1 MSQRVPRLLTGLLIV
16 CSLVCLI
23 ASTLTSDALAQ
34 ASASSPSSSSN
45 QKTNNANS
53 EEAAVFE
60 RILNR
65 VRFENDGT
73 QVSETEAV
81 IRIQSQAG
89 VEEFGQLVF
98 GYSSATEKLDVEYVR
113 VRKPDGQIVVTPE
126 STAQDFAPDVLK
138 EAPMY
143 SDYRQRHISVTALR
157 PGDTLEY
164 RTVTR
169 SITPLATGNF
179 WYEATFPKGV
189 VVIEDRLVIN
199 VPKAREL
206 KLKSPTRTPEIRDDG
221 DRRVYTWVV
230 TDIRPERNKD
240 KDRDEADEDT
250 GPDVQLTTFTDWKQ
264 VAQWY
269 AKLQGERMTVDA
281 SVQKKA
287 DELTKG
293 ADTPTDKARRLY
305 DFVARNVRYV
315 SISLGIGRY
324 QPHSAADVL
333 QNGYGDCKDKHTL
346 FSAMLRAEG
355 IQSYPVLIGS
365 ARKLDADVPSPA
377 QFDHVITA
385 ARLGTGLT
393 WLDTTPEVTPFGL
406 ILYQLR
412 NKQAVLASEDSEGGL
427 QRTPADS
434 PIKTFMHFTLD
445 GKFTEFGALDAT
457 LEVTAQGDR
466 DWPLRAT
473 FRRYPQAQWK
483 DFLKALSASWGL
495 PGDVDDVQLDS
506 IEDTSKPFHLKYYLH
521 QDRYFIIPSASVD
534 FRPLPPLG
542 MPPIRASQK
551 STEPLNIGPAG
562 ETDYRVR
569 LQFPSN
575 YTVRTPTAAKMS
587 RDYGDYSSSYSV
599 SKGILEGDRKLVV
612 KVNELAAARRA
623 DYESFRTAAQGVEDQ
638 LLSCTITTP
647 SGRGAEAASKMEGTP
662 AELQRAGVKALQSKD
677 YRTAIDLLKRALDAD
692 GPQTSLKDGWY
703 DLGLAYAG
711 ANQHPSAIA
720 SFRKQLEFDP
730 NHKHAN
736 GDLAMELQ
744 QTGKNDEA
752 IAAYRKQLE
761 ASPYDKTT
769 LKNFGLLLAQM
780 GRDADARTELE
791 AAAAIP
797 PDDAETKMA
806 LAQVYGR
813 LGEKTLAQGLM
824 KGLTGDA
831 GADSGQDIFA
841 SALRGDIDPTQT
853 ENDAQQ
859 VLYDIGGQFDS
870 GEFDRLGP
878 SAFSSMRLV
887 ALSWARIGWAKFER
901 GENLAAMQ
909 FLQSAWL
916 LSQSGTVAN
925 RLGQVLEKQGQ
936 PEKARNMYALA
947 VAAGGSDVLDSR
959 ARLAKLDPAA
969 AEKEIAQAPLELVQ
983 ARTVKLAAITSK
995 PVAARFNLVFDSS
1008 PRPER
1013 AEFVDGDESL
1023 RAAGEQLREKDFPV
1037 RFPDVSSVKIVRRAQ
1052 LDCTAGCAIELLPI
1066 ETEQSGQPP
1075 ITLVTQDPVL
1085 TPSGGHFPNCRG
1097 DETDSSNCINAPQ
1110 PTYSPEPEYP
1120 ANERKAGH
1128 EGTVVLNLIVG
1139 TDGVARNITVF
1150 RSLSPAFDAAAVEAV
1165 KNWKFSPAT
1174 KNGKPV
1180 PVKAAVQVAFR
1191 LYHRE

>member
-1 MSQRVPRLLTGLLIV
+1 MT
-16 CSLVCLI
+16 
-23 ASTLTSDALAQ
+23 ADALAQ
-34 ASASSPSSSSN
+34 ASPSSPPSPK
-45 QKTNNANS
+45 QKANSANS

-73 QVSETEAV
+73 EVGETEAV

-89 VEEFGQLVF
+89 VEAFGQLVF
-98 GYSSATEKLDVEYVR
+98 GYSSATEKLEVEYVR
-113 VRKPDGQIVVTPE
+113 VRKPDGQVVVTPE

-143 SDYRQRHISVTALR
+143 SDYRQRHISVAALR

-169 SITPLATGNF
+169 VLTPLAAGNF
-179 WYEATFPKGV
+179 WYEYTFPKGMV
-189 VVIEDRLVIN
+189 VNEDRLEID
-199 VPKAREL
+199 VPKAREV
-206 KLKSPTRTPEIRDDG
+206 KLKAPTHEPEIDETA
-221 DRRVYTWVV
+221 DRRIYTWVAR
-230 TDIRPERNKD
+230 DIHPERD
-240 KDRDEADEDT
+240 KDRDKDKDEADEDT

-269 AKLQGERMTVDA
+269 ARLQGERMTVAA

-287 DELTKG
+287 DELTRG
-293 ADTPTDKARRLY
+293 ADTPTEKARRLY

-346 FSAMLRAEG
+346 FSALLRAEG

-365 ARKLDADVPSPA
+365 SRTLDVDVPSPA

-385 ARLGTGLT
+385 ARLGTGTGLT

-445 GKFTEFGALDAT
+445 GKFSEFGALDAT

-466 DWPLRAT
+466 DWMFRAS
-473 FRRYPQAQWK
+473 FRRYSQAQWK
-483 DFLKALSASWGL
+483 DFVKAMSASWRL
-495 PGDVDDVQLDS
+495 PGDVDGVQLDP
-506 IEDTSKPFHLKYYLH
+506 IEDTSKPFHLKYHLH
-521 QDRYFIIPSASVD
+521 QDGYFIVPSASVD
-534 FRPLPPLG
+534 FRPIPPLG
-542 MPPIRASQK
+542 LPAIRASQN

-575 YTVRTPTAAKMS
+575 YTVHTPMAVKMS
-587 RDYGDYSSSYSV
+587 RDYGDYSSSYSM
-599 SKGILEGDRKLVV
+599 SKGSLEGERKLNV
-612 KVNELAAARRA
+612 KMNELPAARRA
-623 DYESFRTAAQGVEDQ
+623 DYESFRNAAQSVEDQ
-638 LLSCTITTP
+638 LLSCTIQTP
-647 SGRGAEAASKMEGTP
+647 SGRAAETASKMEGTP
-662 AELQRAGVKALQSKD
+662 AELHKAGVKALQSKD
-677 YRTAIDLLKRALDAD
+677 YRAAIDLLKRGVDAD
-692 GPQTSLKDGWY
+692 ASLENPGMPNSTIKDGWY

-711 ANQHPSAIA
+711 ANYHEEAIA
-720 SFRKQLEFDP
+720 AFRKQLEIDR
-730 NHKHAN
+730 NHKRAN

-761 ASPYDKTT
+761 TSPYDKTT
-769 LKNFGLLLAQM
+769 LKNFGLLLAQL

-797 PDDAETKMA
+797 PDDPETKMA

-813 LGEKTLAQGLM
+813 LGEKALAQELI
-824 KGLTGDA
+824 KGLTGGS

-841 SALRGDIDPTQT
+841 SALKNDIDPTQT

-887 ALSWARIGWAKFER
+887 ALSWSRIGWAKFER

-909 FLQSAWL
+909 FLTSAWL

-936 PEKARNMYALA
+936 PEKASHMYALA
-947 VAAGGSDVLDSR
+947 VAADGSDVLDSR
-959 ARLAKLDPAA
+959 SRLTKLDPGA
-969 AEKEIAQAPLELVQ
+969 AEKDIAEAPMELAE
-983 ARTVKLAAITSK
+983 ARAVKLGAITNK
-995 PVAARFNLVFDSS
+995 TVAARFNLVFDSS

-1013 AEFVDGDESL
+1013 AEFLDGDESL

-1037 RFPDVSSVKIVRRAQ
+1037 RFPDVSSVKLVRRGLLSCGA
-1052 LDCTAGCAIELLPI
+1052 LGCSIELLAI
-1066 ETEQSGQPP
+1066 EK
-1075 ITLVTQDPVL
+1075 
-1085 TPSGGHFPNCRG
+1085 
-1097 DETDSSNCINAPQ
+1097 DSSSG
-1110 PTYSPEPEYP
+1110 TP
-1120 ANERKAGH
+1120 AGSK
-1128 EGTVVLNLIVG
+1128 
-1139 TDGVARNITVF
+1139 
-1150 RSLSPAFDAAAVEAV
+1150 
-1165 KNWKFSPAT
+1165 K
-1174 KNGKPV
+1174 
-1180 PVKAAVQVAFR
+1180 
-1191 LYHRE
+1191 